1 LGSNLGDREKT
12 LESAIAE
19 LDGLPETKVISRS
32 SWLENPAVGIEG
44 GADFINGA
52 VEIETRLPARE
63 LLDRLLEIERRYGR
77 SRDTEQTGGGH
88 RNRTLDLDLL
98 LYGNEKIDQP
108 GLVVPHPRIMEREFV
123 LVPLAELGK
132 VPPFF
137 RSVEATASE

>member
-1 LGSNLGDREKT
+1 
-12 LESAIAE
+12 
-19 LDGLPETKVISRS
+19 
-32 SWLENPAVGIEG
+32 VGIEG
-44 GADFINGA
+44 GADFLNGA
-52 VEIETRLPARE
+52 AEVETRLSARE

-108 GLVVPHPRIMEREFV
+108 GLVVPHPRILEREFV

-132 VPPFF
+132 IPPFF